1 MSATLGQYTKKNR
14 SNSGTGR
21 NILGTNLEAN
31 NMHKIRKSSGE
42 SAQDKSPYPNTA
54 KSTHFKPIGLRA
66 NTASPKVKKIAKV
79 KKTMPKA
86 KTKMV
91 LAPHRNPT
99 NKKVRVIDRPGKPR
113 PKNNSGSSRF

>member
-14 SNSGTGR
+14 SNSGTGK

-66 NTASPKVKKIAKV
+66 NTASPKVKKAIP
-79 KKTMPKA
+79 KTKA